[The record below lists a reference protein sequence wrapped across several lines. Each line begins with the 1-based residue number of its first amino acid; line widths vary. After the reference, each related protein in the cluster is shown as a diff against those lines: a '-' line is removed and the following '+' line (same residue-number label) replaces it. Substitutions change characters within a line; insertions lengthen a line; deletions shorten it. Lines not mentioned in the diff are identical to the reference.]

1 MRTSGLQSKRPAH
14 GGASDQ
20 YSSLSM
26 IVSTRVILDGSAAL
40 HGASIVRSA
49 TMLSMVRTLE
59 LAISKAAELPEAAQ
73 EQLGREILERLDT
86 LAELRAELDVGI
98 RELDAGLGEPL
109 DIEEVIAQARKE
121 HAAG

>member
-1 MRTSGLQSKRPAH
+1 
-14 GGASDQ
+14 
-20 YSSLSM
+20 M
-26 IVSTRVILDGSAAL
+26 IVRTRVVLDGSAAL

-86 LAELRAELDVGI
+86 LAELRAELDIGI

-109 DIEEVIAQARKE
+109 DIEDVIAQARKE